1 MPLSFLRAPLVRST
15 LLSAA
20 ILAPDGTG
28 AQAPEAPRAPQVT
41 RTDYDRANALLRDNT
56 LIKNGF
62 VLPHWIGGTDAFW
75 YRRDLTQGHDYVIVD
90 AATGRKR
97 PAFDHAAI
105 ARALSQAS
113 TRTLQATE
121 LPITNLVFAEGGGSV
136 RISIPAPPSAG
147 VALTRNGRFFTGV
160 DEQYDCRLGSAAACS
175 PVTTAEA
182 VEGVIV
188 SPDGRTGVFTTE
200 GNLWLRDMQTGQ
212 ERQLTTDGQGA
223 NYGYGIYPG
232 GWKAAAIPRE
242 RQVAAGRR
250 LAPLETSWSPDSRTI
265 LVPRV
270 DQRHVADYPY
280 VETVPEDG
288 SFRPK
293 LHMVRIALTGE
304 KPATA
309 EWVAIDAATGK
320 ATTLAFPYDKLLVLQ
335 QDMLATRK
343 TWWSPDNK
351 HLYAAAFGDNM
362 ESAYLFDA
370 DITTGR
376 VRTVIEERAKDYG
389 ALRADLNSTTYNPP
403 NVQVTAGGKQ
413 VIWWSQ
419 RDGWGHLYLY
429 DVETGRLRNQI
440 TKGNWLVRDLVAVDD
455 AKQQLFFTGAGRE
468 GGDAYFRYLYR
479 VNFDGTGLTLLSPEK
494 GDHTITSPYNDV
506 LSIDGAEG
514 YSVVS
519 PSGRY
524 VVYNYSRVTEPTQTA
539 VRKVDGTLVAIV
551 EKADASALFATGYRV
566 PEPFVV
572 RSADG
577 TEDIYGVLY
586 RPTAFDSTRRYA
598 VVDAQ
603 YASPLT
609 AVVPHNFPQGV
620 TTQGAASYAALGFV
634 SVIIDG
640 KGTTYRSR
648 AFTHSIFGRLNVNGL
663 DDHVAAIK
671 ALARRYP
678 FIDTTRVGLTGGS
691 YGGWSTWRGVLEF
704 PDFYKVGVATVPP
717 GALQSF
723 MNDYHFTAHHGRP
736 VYSDG
741 SDVRPTPSEV
751 AKNWNVLDSRQQVQR
766 FKGHLL
772 VIMGELDENV
782 PPGSVLQVM
791 DALMR
796 ADKDVDLI
804 YLPNT
809 PHGPGAFA
817 PYVTRRRWDYL
828 VRHLMGATPPR

>member
-1 MPLSFLRAPLVRST
+1 MT
-15 LLSAA
+15 
-20 ILAPDGTG
+20 
-28 AQAPEAPRAPQVT
+28 QA
-41 RTDYDRANALLRDNT
+41 DYDRAKGLQRGNT
-56 LIKNGF
+56 LIRNGF
-62 VLPHWIGGTDAFW
+62 VSPHWIGSTDEFW
-75 YRRDLTQGHDYVIVD
+75 YRHDLPQGHDYAIVN

-97 PAFDHAAI
+97 PAFDHEVM
-105 ARALSQAS
+105 ARALAQSS
-113 TRTLQATE
+113 RTTLQPTD
-121 LPITNLVFAEGGGSV
+121 LPITNLMFADGGGSI

-160 DEQYDCRLGSAAACS
+160 DQQYDCRLGSVALCT
-175 PVTTAEA
+175 PVTMTEEL
-182 VEGVIV
+182 EGVIV
-188 SPDGRTGVFTTE
+188 SPDGRKGVFTKD
-200 GNLWLRDMQTGQ
+200 GNLWLREMQTGQ
-212 ERQLTTDGQGA
+212 ERQLTKDGEGP

-232 GWKAAAIPRE
+232 GWKAASIPRE
-242 RQVAAGRR
+242 RQVAEGHR
-250 LAPLETSWSPDSRTI
+250 LPPLETSWSPDSRTI

-280 VETVPEDG
+280 VETVPGDG

-343 TWWSPDNK
+343 TWWGPDNT
-351 HLYAAAFGDNM
+351 HLYAVSFGDNM
-362 ESAYLFDA
+362 ESAWFFDA

-389 ALRADLNSTTYNPP
+389 SLRADLNSTSYNPP
-403 NVQVTAGGKQ
+403 NVQVAAGGKQ

-429 DVETGRLRNQI
+429 DGETGRLRNQI
-440 TKGNWLVRDLVAVDD
+440 TKGNWLVRDVVSVDD
-455 AKQQLFFTGAGRE
+455 AKHQIFFTGAGRE

-494 GDHTITSPYNDV
+494 ADHAISSPYNDV

-519 PSGRY
+519 PSGKY
-524 VVYNYSRVTEPTQTA
+524 VVYNYSTVTEPTQTA
-539 VRKVDGTLVAIV
+539 VRTVNGKLVAIV
-551 EKADASALFATGYRV
+551 EKADASALFAAGYRV
-566 PEPFVV
+566 PEPFVTK
-572 RSADG
+572 SADG

-586 RPTAFDSTRRYA
+586 RPTVFDSTRRYA

-609 AVVPHNFPQGV
+609 AVVPHSFPQGV
-620 TTQGAASYAALGFV
+620 TTQGAAAFAALGFV

-648 AFTHSIFGRLNVNGL
+648 AFTQSIFGHLNVNGL

-671 ALARRYP
+671 ALARRYA

-717 GALQSF
+717 GALQGF
-723 MNDYHFTAHHGRP
+723 MNDYHFTAEHGRP

-741 SDVRPTPSEV
+741 SDLRPTPSEV
-751 AKNWNVLDSRQQVQR
+751 ATNWNVLDSRQQAER
-766 FKGHLL
+766 LKGHLL
-772 VIMGELDENV
+772 VILNELDENV
-782 PPGSVLQVM
+782 PTGSVFQVM
-791 DALMR
+791 DALMK

-809 PHGPGAFA
+809 PHSAGAFA
-817 PYVTRRRWDYL
+817 PYVTRRRWDYF
-828 VRHLMGATPPR
+828 VRYLMGATPP